1 MVMLQAELKH
11 TERRLSVLAI
21 TDNDQ
26 FSNAFPLTEDMLK
39 ANALQ
44 SDISSDLA
52 PTALFRHADGDDHDG
67 DGDDASAVLSHIA
80 NRRVSFAPQL
90 VAGAAAAEDDDDDDD
105 DDGGAADNRSPPP
118 APPRSSSSTTNIST
132 TTTTNISTT
141 TSSSTVMSPQSP
153 SASSPSR
160 STGMASPA
168 SASATL
174 SSSSSSSS
182 SSSTPYAPDYKRMWS
197 QQYARHY
204 YVATATQQPQW
215 EAPTSGIIACT

>member
-1 MVMLQAELKH
+1 MLQAELKH

-105 DDGGAADNRSPPP
+105 GGVADNRSPPP

-132 TTTTNISTT
+132 TTTATTSSSTT
-141 TSSSTVMSPQSP
+141 SSTVMSPQSP

-160 STGMASPA
+160 STGIIASPA

-174 SSSSSSSS
+174 SSSSSSS